1 VLAAVVAVPMAGA
14 HQTSQNK
21 GVSRNPVPQNVVD
34 VESGKAPSVTGSA
47 SPAADNAG
55 SGSGD
60 DDSDASLIVAIAA
73 LVTAALGV
81 ALLARPRRRAT

>member
-1 VLAAVVAVPMAGA
+1 MGRKDRLCRWVPPGACCVLAAVVAVPMAGA
-14 HQTSQNK
+14 HQTSQN
-21 GVSRNPVPQNVVD
+21 R
-34 VESGKAPSVTGSA
+34 
-47 SPAADNAG
+47 